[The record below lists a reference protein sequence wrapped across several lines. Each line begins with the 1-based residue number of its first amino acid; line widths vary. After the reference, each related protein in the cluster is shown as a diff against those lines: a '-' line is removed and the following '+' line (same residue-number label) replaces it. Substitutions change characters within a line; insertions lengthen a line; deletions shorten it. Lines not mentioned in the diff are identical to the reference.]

1 MDHIIGQRIKALR
14 VSKGLSQA
22 DVAGALH
29 ISQPTLQRIEQG
41 ESSVWAK
48 YLNDICVYFEVK
60 PEEIVA
66 AQEQNVQLN
75 YDNASGVSANNNSEV
90 TNHIY
95 HNEIS
100 EKLIQ
105 QYELRLAERD
115 QLIADLKARI
125 EKLEGGSA

>member
-14 VSKGLSQA
+14 LSKGLSQTDLA
-22 DVAGALH
+22 DALH

-48 YLNDICVYFEVK
+48 YLNDICTYFEVR
-60 PEEIVA
+60 PEEIVT

-75 YDNASGVSANNNSEV
+75 YDNASGVSAHNNSGV
-90 TNHIY
+90 TAHIY
-95 HNEIS
+95 HNVS
-100 EKLIQ
+100 DKLIQ
-105 QYELRLAERD
+105 QYELRIAEKD

-125 EKLEGGSA
+125 EKLEGGSL